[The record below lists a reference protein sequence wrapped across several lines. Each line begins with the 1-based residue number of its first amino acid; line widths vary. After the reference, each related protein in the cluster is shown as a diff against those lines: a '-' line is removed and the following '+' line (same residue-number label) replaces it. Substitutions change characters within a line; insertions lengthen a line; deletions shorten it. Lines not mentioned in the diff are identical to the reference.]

1 MAAKRAWAVIVA
13 LLAVAL
19 GVGVS
24 AGWFGGAARS
34 DGGARAEVG
43 VASGGTGAAG
53 GARGTGA
60 AGAESAADVRLSG
73 VGASFPAPLY
83 NRWVVEF
90 ERVRPDIRV
99 NYAGT
104 GSGAG
109 VRAIADGTVA
119 FAASDAP
126 LSRKQ
131 LEDLGGASAVLQ
143 VPMTAGGVVPA
154 YNVPGL
160 SAPLNFTGPV
170 IADMFMGR
178 ITKWNDPRIAA
189 LNPGVAL
196 PNLTVTPAYR
206 SDGSGTTFVFTSY
219 LAGVSEAFRSTVGA
233 GLAVRFPV
241 GQGGRG
247 NPGVA
252 QIVQQV
258 AGALG
263 YIELNYAVENK
274 IAYGAVQ
281 SRDGAM
287 VLPTPGS
294 IASAAESAAD
304 AMRDNLTVNLWDR
317 PGAGVYP
324 ISAFSYIVVYRDL
337 RSVGSLEGARSLVTF
352 LRWAVREGQ
361 GLAEQ
366 LHYAPL
372 SQAVQDR
379 VTEALGQLT
388 YKGASL
394 AAQ

>member
-1 MAAKRAWAVIVA
+1 MAAKRAGAIVA
-13 LLAVAL
+13 GVITAGALAVGA
-19 GVGVS
+19 S
-24 AGWFGGAARS
+24 AWWFGGSGRAGVGEAVAGEFAA
-34 DGGARAEVG
+34 V
-43 VASGGTGAAG
+43 
-53 GARGTGA
+53 
-60 AGAESAADVRLSG
+60 AESGREADVRLSG

-90 ERVRPDIRV
+90 EKLRPDIRV
-99 NYAGT
+99 NYNGT

-131 LEDLGGASAVLQ
+131 LEDLGGAGAVLQ

-160 SAPLNFTGPV
+160 TAPLNFTGPV
-170 IADMFMGR
+170 IADMYLGR
-178 ITKWNDPRIAA
+178 ITRWNDPRIAE
-189 LNPGVAL
+189 LNPGVKL

-219 LAGVSEAFRSTVGA
+219 LAGVSEGFRSTVGA

-274 IAYGAVQ
+274 IAYGAVR

-287 VLPTPGS
+287 VLPSPES
-294 IASAAESAAD
+294 IASAAESAAE
-304 AMRDNLTVNLWDR
+304 AMRDALTVNLWDR

-324 ISAFSYIVVYRDL
+324 ISAFSYVVVYRDL
-337 RSVGSLEGARSLVTF
+337 RSVGSLEGARSLVEF
-352 LRWAVREGQ
+352 LRWAAREGQ
-361 GLAEQ
+361 GLSGQ

-372 SQAVQDR
+372 SASVQER
-379 VTEALGQLT
+379 VLAALGELT
-388 YKGASL
+388 YKGAPL
-394 AAQ
+394 GTE